1 MRFQY
6 LGTAAAEG
14 WPGVF
19 CRCAVCE
26 EARALGGRHIR
37 TRSQA
42 MINDDLLLDF
52 PGDTYMHAL
61 HYGLDLAKI
70 QYLFVTHCHIDHFY
84 PQEFI
89 LRGDGFSS
97 SVSNSPLSIF
107 CSADTRDFFDT
118 VAAPYMSPSCAGLL
132 QWHILEPYVPVQA
145 GPYTVTPL
153 PANHMHERP
162 TAQPFL
168 YQIENGSQSL
178 LYCHDTGRFHE
189 EVWTYLSTVKKPF
202 SMISFDCTFGNC
214 AKGQNNGHMGLGDVQ
229 VLRSRLQEMGLCT
242 ADTLCVL
249 NHFSHNGIS
258 CLYHDLCAIAEPMG
272 YLVSYD
278 GMEFDL

>member
-70 QYLFVTHCHIDHFY
+70 QYLFVTHCH
-84 PQEFI
+84 
-89 LRGDGFSS
+89 
-97 SVSNSPLSIF
+97 LSLI
-107 CSADTRDFFDT
+107 
-118 VAAPYMSPSCAGLL
+118 
-132 QWHILEPYVPVQA
+132 HI
-145 GPYTVTPL
+145 
-153 PANHMHERP
+153 
-162 TAQPFL
+162 
-168 YQIENGSQSL
+168 
-178 LYCHDTGRFHE
+178 
-189 EVWTYLSTVKKPF
+189 
-202 SMISFDCTFGNC
+202 
-214 AKGQNNGHMGLGDVQ
+214 
-229 VLRSRLQEMGLCT
+229 
-242 ADTLCVL
+242 
-249 NHFSHNGIS
+249 
-258 CLYHDLCAIAEPMG
+258 
-272 YLVSYD
+272 
-278 GMEFDL
+278 

>member
-1 MRFQY
+1 MAY
-6 LGTAAAEG
+6 PGT
-14 WPGVF
+14 PNV
-19 CRCAVCE
+19 
-26 EARALGGRHIR
+26 
-37 TRSQA
+37 
-42 MINDDLLLDF
+42 
-52 PGDTYMHAL
+52 
-61 HYGLDLAKI
+61 
-70 QYLFVTHCHIDHFY
+70 
-84 PQEFI
+84 
-89 LRGDGFSS
+89 
-97 SVSNSPLSIF
+97 
-107 CSADTRDFFDT
+107 
-118 VAAPYMSPSCAGLL
+118 
-132 QWHILEPYVPVQA
+132 VQA

-162 TAQPFL
+162 TAQPFS
-168 YQIENGSQSL
+168 IKSRTDPNL